1 MTRGVSLGAF
11 LCLATA
17 HWLHSGTLQFNGGG
31 KVYKFFCYYG
41 VMRQIVFRGVVSSA
55 GSDRYG
61 ERRYAIYIPKSVR
74 GKVREI
80 AGKEVIVIV
89 ILPDNEE

>member
-1 MTRGVSLGAF
+1 VPSSASRLLIGFIVAPSNLMEVEKFISF
-11 LCLATA
+11 SAT
-17 HWLHSGTLQFNGGG
+17 
-31 KVYKFFCYYG
+31 YG

-80 AGKEVIVIV
+80 AGREVIVIV
-89 ILPDNEE
+89 ILPDDEE

>member
-1 MTRGVSLGAF
+1 MPSSASRLLIGFIVAPSNLMEVEKF
-11 LCLATA
+11 ISFSAT
-17 HWLHSGTLQFNGGG
+17 
-31 KVYKFFCYYG
+31 YG

-89 ILPDNEE
+89 ILPDDDEEE

>member
-1 MTRGVSLGAF
+1 MSSSASRLLIGFIVAPSNLMEVEKF
-11 LCLATA
+11 ISFSAT
-17 HWLHSGTLQFNGGG
+17 
-31 KVYKFFCYYG
+31 YG

-80 AGKEVIVIV
+80 AGREVIVII
-89 ILPDNEE
+89 ILPDDEE

>member
-1 MTRGVSLGAF
+1 VPSSASRLLIGFIVAPSNLMEVEKFISF
-11 LCLATA
+11 SAT
-17 HWLHSGTLQFNGGG
+17 
-31 KVYKFFCYYG
+31 YG

-89 ILPDNEE
+89 ILPDDDEE

>member
-1 MTRGVSLGAF
+1 MEVEKFISFSATYGA
-11 LCLATA
+11 
-17 HWLHSGTLQFNGGG
+17 
-31 KVYKFFCYYG
+31 
-41 VMRQIVFRGVVSSA
+41 MRQIVFRGVVSSA

-80 AGKEVIVIV
+80 AGREVIVIV
-89 ILPDNEE
+89 ILPDDEE

>member
-1 MTRGVSLGAF
+1 MPSSASRLLIGFIVAPSNLMEVEKF
-11 LCLATA
+11 ISFSAT
-17 HWLHSGTLQFNGGG
+17 
-31 KVYKFFCYYG
+31 YG

-80 AGKEVIVIV
+80 ASKEVIVIV
-89 ILPDNEE
+89 ILPDDDEE

>member
-1 MTRGVSLGAF
+1 MPSSASRLLIGFIVAPSNLMEVEKF
-11 LCLATA
+11 ISFSAT
-17 HWLHSGTLQFNGGG
+17 
-31 KVYKFFCYYG
+31 YG

-89 ILPDNEE
+89 ILPDDEE

>member
-1 MTRGVSLGAF
+1 MPSSASRLLIGFIVAPSNLMEVEKF
-11 LCLATA
+11 ISFSAT
-17 HWLHSGTLQFNGGG
+17 
-31 KVYKFFCYYG
+31 YG

-80 AGKEVIVIV
+80 AGREVIVIV
-89 ILPDNEE
+89 ILPDDEE

>member
-1 MTRGVSLGAF
+1 MPSSASRLLIGFIVAPSNLMEVEKF
-11 LCLATA
+11 ISFSAT
-17 HWLHSGTLQFNGGG
+17 
-31 KVYKFFCYYG
+31 YG

-89 ILPDNEE
+89 ILPDDDEE

>member
-1 MTRGVSLGAF
+1 
-11 LCLATA
+11 
-17 HWLHSGTLQFNGGG
+17 
-31 KVYKFFCYYG
+31 
-41 VMRQIVFRGVVSSA
+41 MRQIVFRGVVSSA

-80 AGKEVIVIV
+80 AGREVIVIV
-89 ILPDNEE
+89 ILPDDEE

>member
-1 MTRGVSLGAF
+1 VPSSASRLLIGFIVAPSNLMEVEKFISF
-11 LCLATA
+11 SAT
-17 HWLHSGTLQFNGGG
+17 
-31 KVYKFFCYYG
+31 YG

-89 ILPDNEE
+89 ILPDDEE

>member
-1 MTRGVSLGAF
+1 MEVEKFISF
-11 LCLATA
+11 SAT
-17 HWLHSGTLQFNGGG
+17 
-31 KVYKFFCYYG
+31 YG

-89 ILPDNEE
+89 ILPDDEE

>member
-1 MTRGVSLGAF
+1 MPSSASRLLIGFIVAPSNLMEVEKF
-11 LCLATA
+11 ISFSAT
-17 HWLHSGTLQFNGGG
+17 
-31 KVYKFFCYYG
+31 YG

>member
-1 MTRGVSLGAF
+1 MPSSASRLLIGFIVAPSNLMEVEKF
-11 LCLATA
+11 ISFSAT
-17 HWLHSGTLQFNGGG
+17 
-31 KVYKFFCYYG
+31 YG

-80 AGKEVIVIV
+80 AGREVIVIV
-89 ILPDNEE
+89 ILPDDDEE

>member
-1 MTRGVSLGAF
+1 MEVEKFISF
-11 LCLATA
+11 SAT
-17 HWLHSGTLQFNGGG
+17 
-31 KVYKFFCYYG
+31 YG

-80 AGKEVIVIV
+80 TGREVIVIV
-89 ILPDNEE
+89 ILPDDEE